1 MKYET
6 NLMLTDSSYKVLMD
20 ICTIQEVNLMKLCVI
35 FFKMTLNQDSST
47 PVPEG
52 WCPADVRSKYQTPW
66 NKYFTVFRNTCKLHT
81 GVFNVSRN

>member
-1 MKYET
+1 MKYEI

-47 PVPEG
+47 PVQR
-52 WCPADVRSKYQTPW
+52 D
-66 NKYFTVFRNTCKLHT
+66 
-81 GVFNVSRN
+81 GVLQMSDPSIKHPGTSLSRCSEILANYIQVCLI